1 MSMNN
6 RPPSRLSR
14 QQGLSLLEIL
24 VAMGLGLILIAGA
37 TNLFIGSSQTFRT
50 NESLSRMQEETR
62 FALNRMQRDVRS
74 AGFQGCAPAVENR
87 VATGGNELQDLLFG
101 GQALLGWEHAGT
113 GPGQTRTIN
122 DYAVGDAGNWTSSAG
137 LALPGEL
144 AGAVVNGTDVLV
156 VATVERSAASF
167 SPGGEAG
174 DGNPLVVDPDH
185 SIGQGGVAL
194 VTDGNCISGNL
205 ARNTNNSASA
215 LTFSSSGN
223 TANGLSFAVD
233 ANSEIFHYQIRAYYV
248 GLSDDQPA
256 LFSQRLDGADGTAA
270 IELVRGVESMQV
282 LYGEAGSNNAVVAEA
297 YRPADQVTDWENV
310 VSARV
315 ALLMRSEAP
324 ASAELNTRVFNLL
337 GTEINP
343 SGGTPADPDGDRFM
357 RLLAAQTLGLRN
369 RLR

>member
-1 MSMNN
+1 MPAN
-6 RPPSRLSR
+6 RPWR
-14 QQGLSLLEIL
+14 QKGLSLLEVL

-50 NESLSRMQEETR
+50 NESLSRMQEEAR

-87 VATGGNELQDLLFG
+87 VATAGNELQNLLFTELP
-101 GQALLGWEHAGT
+101 LLGWEHAGT
-113 GPGQTRTIN
+113 GPGQTSTID
-122 DYAVGDAGNWTSSAG
+122 DYEVGDADNWTSSAG
-137 LALPGEL
+137 LALPDEL

-156 VATVERSAASF
+156 VAKVERSAASYT
-167 SPGGEAG
+167 SEVEAG
-174 DGNPLVVDPDH
+174 DPAAQPVNPGH
-185 SIGQGGVAL
+185 NIGQGGVAL
-194 VTDGNCISGNL
+194 VTDGNCTSGNL
-205 ARNTNNSASA
+205 ARNTNNSENA

-223 TANGLSFAVD
+223 TANGLSFPTNPA
-233 ANSEIFHYQIRAYYV
+233 SEIFHYQIRAYYV

-297 YRPADQVTDWENV
+297 YRPADEVTDWQNV

-357 RLLAAQTLGLRN
+357 RLQAAQTLGLRN